1 LIHRD
6 TANLPILTSADT
18 KQHNIIGLLEDCNAT
33 GTDAI
38 LSKQDFVPKHPEH
51 LNKTTGTDTIVL
63 KDSSKQDFVPKHL
76 EHLDETT
83 GTAAIALKDSSKQD
97 SVPKHLE
104 RLDETTGTDAIALKD
119 FKDFWLIYQYLECE
133 CTGQLCNEV
142 LRLQRRRFQLVD
154 HSIELM
160 HDTVQLYKHHE
171 HERKQT
177 SKRKELTKR
186 VGLRVAG
193 VVFSGVIFLSVLAGL
208 QHNGVYR
215 VGSTWSYASYSFL
228 HCLDWFPT
236 NCHQRCQLMAPP
248 QHFEMAAVRV
258 FLPSVVHYPYD
269 CFP

>member
-1 LIHRD
+1 MIHRD

-104 RLDETTGTDAIALKD
+104 RLDETTGT
-119 FKDFWLIYQYLECE
+119 E
-133 CTGQLCNEV
+133 
-142 LRLQRRRFQLVD
+142 
-154 HSIELM
+154 
-160 HDTVQLYKHHE
+160 
-171 HERKQT
+171 
-177 SKRKELTKR
+177 
-186 VGLRVAG
+186 GLLAY
-193 VVFSGVIFLSVLAGL
+193 LSVSRM
-208 QHNGVYR
+208 R
-215 VGSTWSYASYSFL
+215 VHWAIVQRGAASTETSISACGS
-228 HCLDWFPT
+228 LD
-236 NCHQRCQLMAPP
+236 
-248 QHFEMAAVRV
+248 
-258 FLPSVVHYPYD
+258 
-269 CFP
+269 